1 MSQMASDTVCQYP
14 HNGHLMRIKDSFYRQ
29 KLSIF
34 IQNPEFSLL
43 QNPFFFF
50 SFRQKVL
57 TFLCASSQRK
67 NDFKLKL
74 KSPCF
79 ELQSNVVQIPLHVYT
94 TSQFYAINTI
104 SHTLRHIFF
113 AQEKKKIFG
122 VLHFKA
128 WYFTQKCFLNS
139 LIL

>member
-74 KSPCF
+74 KTLVLNYNPMQYKSPSMCTQLPNF
-79 ELQSNVVQIPLHVYT
+79 MPLI
-94 TSQFYAINTI
+94 QFLTH
-104 SHTLRHIFF
+104 SDTFSLHRR
-113 AQEKKKIFG
+113 KKKYLEFYISKLG
-122 VLHFKA
+122 ILHRNAF
-128 WYFTQKCFLNS
+128 
-139 LIL
+139 

>member
-50 SFRQKVL
+50 HS
-57 TFLCASSQRK
+57 
-67 NDFKLKL
+67 D
-74 KSPCF
+74 
-79 ELQSNVVQIPLHVYT
+79 
-94 TSQFYAINTI
+94 
-104 SHTLRHIFF
+104 
-113 AQEKKKIFG
+113 KKY
-122 VLHFKA
+122 LHFCVPVHKG
-128 WYFTQKCFLNS
+128 KMISN
-139 LIL
+139 